1 MILFHGNDRFAYR
14 DPTCCE
20 YNGTYYLFFTVSEK
34 DGRYMYN
41 RIGMSKSKDL
51 RAWSEPVLLTQKD
64 YRLNYCSPG
73 NVIERDGE
81 FILCFNSYPMPF
93 PFAERSAADETARLF
108 TMRTRDF
115 FHFTEPEL
123 LNPKTGT
130 PVEEIGRMIDPY
142 ILECGDGYRVF
153 FKQNGVSFSQSDDL
167 ERWEFLGNTGGG
179 ENVCVLKQGDGYL
192 LIHSP
197 QNGIAFSRSK
207 DLSNWEESHC
217 TTLGQNRWEWAEGRI
232 TAGFAMEAPER
243 TGHRYVMFFHGS
255 RNVYPETHG
264 NASLA
269 MVYTDDFKVF
279 YDEDGVI

>member
-20 YNGTYYLFFTVSEK
+20 HGGTYYLFFTVSEK
-34 DGRYMYN
+34 DGGYIYN
-41 RIGMSKSKDL
+41 RIGMSKSASL
-51 RAWSEPVLLTQKD
+51 RAWSEPVLLTEKD
-64 YRLNYCSPG
+64 YWLNYCSPG

-108 TMRTRDF
+108 TMRTQDF
-115 FHFTEPEL
+115 VHFTQPEL

-130 PVEEIGRMIDPY
+130 PVGEIGRMIDPY
-142 ILECGDGYRVF
+142 IIECADGYRVF
-153 FKQNGVSFSQSDDL
+153 FKQNGVSVSRSSDL
-167 ERWEFLGNTGGG
+167 RSWEFIGNTIGG
-179 ENVCVLKQGDGYL
+179 ENACVLKQGDEYL

-207 DLSNWEESHC
+207 DLSGWEESHI
-217 TTLGQNRWEWAEGRI
+217 TMLRQDRWEWAEGRV
-232 TAGFAMEAPER
+232 TAGFAMDAPE
-243 TGHRYVMFFHGS
+243 GMEHKYMMFFHGS

-269 MVYTDDFKVF
+269 MVYTDDFIAF
-279 YDEDGVI
+279 YDENGRI